1 MACRAER
8 EAGSLPRRGL
18 RGTDH
23 PAFSLPIMKTIQR
36 LAKTGRGGL
45 LGLTAVWLVWA
56 GMGMAGAQDAP
67 GSLKVP
73 DGVMFEKGIT
83 YGTAAGQ
90 ALLLDLAKPKEGAGP
105 FPALVLVHGG
115 GWAAGDRSS
124 YHEPMLAWAKQGIVC
139 VSVDYRLAPQ
149 FKFPCQIEDVKCAVR
164 WVRANAG
171 KYQVDADRIG
181 ALGGSAG
188 AHLVGLLGTTS
199 GSGKW
204 EGEGG
209 HAGQSS
215 AVRLMVCH
223 GIPSDLLMGYLES
236 TQQREPE
243 SGQVR
248 SILTNFLGVTPDQGK
263 AVYVEASPV
272 HYVSKTSPPALLLH
286 GSDDPLVPVKQAEV
300 FAAALEK
307 QGTVVELVKME
318 GAGHGGFGKDPART
332 LARLNAF
339 LVKHLLK
346 P

>member
-1 MACRAER
+1 
-8 EAGSLPRRGL
+8 
-18 RGTDH
+18 
-23 PAFSLPIMKTIQR
+23 MKTMER
-36 LAKTGRGGL
+36 LLKTGRGVLPGL
-45 LGLTAVWLVWA
+45 MVLWLGWSGLGPAV
-56 GMGMAGAQDAP
+56 AQDATA
-67 GSLKVP
+67 GLKVP
-73 DGVMFEKGIT
+73 EGVVFEKGIT

-90 ALLLDLAKPKEGAGP
+90 DLLLDLAKPKEGAGP

-115 GWAAGDRSS
+115 GWAAGDRSA
-124 YHEPMLAWAKQGIVC
+124 YHGPMLAWAKLGIVC

-171 KYQVDADRIG
+171 KYRVDADRIG

-188 AHLVGLLGTTS
+188 AHLVALLGTTS

-223 GIPSDLLMGYLES
+223 GIPSDLLMGYVES
-236 TQQREPE
+236 PLQREPE
-243 SGQVR
+243 SSQVR
-248 SILTNFLGVTPDQGK
+248 SILTNFLGVTPDQQK
-263 AVYVEASPV
+263 SVYVEASPV
-272 HYVSKTSPPALLLH
+272 HYASKTSPPALLLH

-318 GAGHGGFGKDPART
+318 GAGHGGFGKDPTHT
-332 LARLNAF
+332 LGRLNAF
-339 LVKHLLK
+339 LVKYLLK